1 MSRFITS
8 LLLSLALCLTMT
20 ACSSS
25 GQNSETVPPSA
36 IFSSGFEQHSPTM
49 GNPTAPIKVYVFS
62 DFACRGCREATDK
75 AKSLIMKNP
84 QDVQVIFKHLPS
96 SDADGSIN
104 AAKAARAAA
113 LQNRFWDMHDVLF
126 QFSRTRSKKEVHDL
140 AMIMALNLEQ
150 FKKDF
155 EDQSQLELIKKDAS
169 LARSWGISSTPA
181 FFVNGLPVS
190 ASGDLDQAV
199 DTARRLQPSA
209 GQSLSF
215 R

>member
-1 MSRFITS
+1 
-8 LLLSLALCLTMT
+8 
-20 ACSSS
+20 
-25 GQNSETVPPSA
+25 
-36 IFSSGFEQHSPTM
+36 
-49 GNPTAPIKVYVFS
+49 
-62 DFACRGCREATDK
+62 
-75 AKSLIMKNP
+75 MKNP
-84 QDVQVIFKHLPS
+84 HDVQVVFKHLPGS
-96 SDADGSIN
+96 AANGSIN

-140 AMIMALNLEQ
+140 ALILALNLDQ

-155 EDQSQLELIKKDAS
+155 DDQSQLALIKKDAS

-190 ASGDLDQAV
+190 ASGDLEQAV
-199 DTARRLQPSA
+199 NTARRLKPSA
-209 GQSLSF
+209 SQSASF